1 MRTLDLCYLKEMH
14 CYKLW
19 KIKKNIK
26 KAVLKSREPPKFLLK
41 KPKNVIKGCNSK
53 NLWSRMWSCL
63 EFRRFFAGIKIAVN
77 TLYTWKSEK
86 TRENKRKEEILA
98 NLLLVWVTRL
108 ELAASTTPIE
118 KTPSWNAFFE
128 SVFFLFC
135 KMWFWTRQH
144 HFAVKTNQWGNCE
157 CRVNLFLRNVH
168 FVQKKL
174 CSFVDCD
181 HKMILGGIS
190 VDWQNP

>member
-14 CYKLW
+14 CCKLW

-77 TLYTWKSEK
+77 TLYTWKNEEN
-86 TRENKRKEEILA
+86 RENKRKEEILT

-108 ELAASTTPIE
+108 ELAASTTPRA
-118 KTPSWNAFFE
+118 TWTFFW
-128 SVFFLFC
+128 SFYIFSDLSTTA
-135 KMWFWTRQH
+135 KMTFRALVASCFQVLQSCLWSCMW
-144 HFAVKTNQWGNCE
+144 
-157 CRVNLFLRNVH
+157 
-168 FVQKKL
+168 
-174 CSFVDCD
+174 S
-181 HKMILGGIS
+181 
-190 VDWQNP
+190 